1 MCDYIIDQ
9 KLFFVN
15 REQEDILKNQF
26 EPVVSGCDVLFTPT
40 GGPPAGVTLIRHG
53 EGVSFIDSGIDAA
66 VVDGCIVPALAQLGL
81 APDDLDFVLC
91 THCHGDHIGGHA
103 RLREL
108 APRAKFGVFAA
119 GAEKLRRPLFY
130 SREIRAKFP
139 AESPAP
145 PAVLDGVEPDFLIEA
160 GETVAGLRLIPAPGH
175 DSDAVAFFEPEKR
188 LLVTGDSV
196 QGNGT
201 WGQGIALYMD
211 RAAYRDTLMRL
222 MALNAEVLVAGHR
235 FEPFPPVF
243 PGEEKVRSF
252 LEESLSFSE
261 KYDILIRE
269 AEEEGI
275 HSVPE
280 IARRLLERI
289 GCGMPEKLFLACWT
303 VASHLKER

>member
-1 MCDYIIDQ
+1 M
-9 KLFFVN
+9 
-15 REQEDILKNQF
+15 
-26 EPVVSGCDVLFTPT
+26 
-40 GGPPAGVTLIRHG
+40 IRNG
-53 EGVSFIDSGIDAA
+53 EGVSLIDSGIDAA

-108 APRAKFGVFAA
+108 APQAKFGVFAA

-235 FEPFPPVF
+235 FEPFPPVL

>member
-40 GGPPAGVTLIRHG
+40 GGPPAGVTLIRNG
-53 EGVSFIDSGIDAA
+53 EGVSLIDSGIDAA

-108 APRAKFGVFAA
+108 APRAKFGVFVA

-235 FEPFPPVF
+235 FEPFPPVL

>member
-1 MCDYIIDQ
+1 M
-9 KLFFVN
+9 
-15 REQEDILKNQF
+15 
-26 EPVVSGCDVLFTPT
+26 
-40 GGPPAGVTLIRHG
+40 
-53 EGVSFIDSGIDAA
+53 
-66 VVDGCIVPALAQLGL
+66 
-81 APDDLDFVLC
+81 
-91 THCHGDHIGGHA
+91 
-103 RLREL
+103 
-108 APRAKFGVFAA
+108 
-119 GAEKLRRPLFY
+119 
-130 SREIRAKFP
+130 
-139 AESPAP
+139 
-145 PAVLDGVEPDFLIEA
+145 EPDFLIEA

-235 FEPFPPVF
+235 FEPFPPVL

>member
-26 EPVVSGCDVLFTPT
+26 EPVVPGCDVLFTPT
-40 GGPPAGVTLIRHG
+40 GGPPAGVTLVRNG
-53 EGVSFIDSGIDAA
+53 EGISLIDSGIDAA

-108 APRAKFGVFAA
+108 APRAKFGVWSA

-175 DSDAVAFFEPEKR
+175 DSDAVAFFEPEKC

-235 FEPFPPVF
+235 FEPFPPVL

-261 KYDILIRE
+261 KYDILIQE
-269 AEEEGI
+269 AEAEGI

>member
-40 GGPPAGVTLIRHG
+40 GGPPAGVTLIRNG
-53 EGVSFIDSGIDAA
+53 EGVSLIDSGIDAA

-119 GAEKLRRPLFY
+119 GTEKLRRPLFY

-235 FEPFPPVF
+235 FEPFPPVL

>member
-9 KLFFVN
+9 QLFFVN

-26 EPVVSGCDVLFTPT
+26 EPVVPGCDVLFTPT
-40 GGPPAGVTLIRHG
+40 GGPPAGVTLVRNG
-53 EGVSFIDSGIDAA
+53 EGISLIDSGIDAA

-211 RAAYRDTLMRL
+211 RTAYRDTLMRL

-235 FEPFPPVF
+235 FEPFPPVL

>member
-40 GGPPAGVTLIRHG
+40 GGPPAGVTLIRNG
-53 EGVSFIDSGIDAA
+53 EGVSLIDSGIDAA

-145 PAVLDGVEPDFLIEA
+145 PAVLEGVEPDFLIEA

-235 FEPFPPVF
+235 FEPFPPVL

>member
-40 GGPPAGVTLIRHG
+40 GGPPAGVTLIRNG
-53 EGVSFIDSGIDAA
+53 EGVSLIDSGIDAA

-235 FEPFPPVF
+235 FEPFPPVLL
-243 PGEEKVRSF
+243 GEEKVRSF

-303 VASHLKER
+303 MASHLKER

>member
-40 GGPPAGVTLIRHG
+40 GGPPAGVTLIRNG
-53 EGVSFIDSGIDAA
+53 EGVSLIDSGIDAA

-108 APRAKFGVFAA
+108 APRAKFGVWSA

-235 FEPFPPVF
+235 FEPFPPVL

>member
-9 KLFFVN
+9 QLFFVN

-40 GGPPAGVTLIRHG
+40 GGPPAGVTLIRNG
-53 EGVSFIDSGIDAA
+53 EGVSLIDSGIDAA

-235 FEPFPPVF
+235 FEPFPPVL

>member
-40 GGPPAGVTLIRHG
+40 GGPPAGVTLIRNG

-175 DSDAVAFFEPEKR
+175 DSDAVAFFEPEKC

-235 FEPFPPVF
+235 FEPFPPVL

>member
-1 MCDYIIDQ
+1 MFDYIIDQ
-9 KLFFVN
+9 QLFFVN

-26 EPVVSGCDVLFTPT
+26 EPVVPGCDVLFTPT
-40 GGPPAGVTLIRHG
+40 GGPPAGVTLVRNG
-53 EGVSFIDSGIDAA
+53 EGISLIDSGIDAA

-235 FEPFPPVF
+235 FEPFPPVL

>member
-9 KLFFVN
+9 QLFFVN

-26 EPVVSGCDVLFTPT
+26 EPVVPGCDVLFTPT
-40 GGPPAGVTLIRHG
+40 GGPPAGVTLVRNG
-53 EGVSFIDSGIDAA
+53 EGISLIDSGIDAA

-235 FEPFPPVF
+235 FEPFPPVL

>member
-40 GGPPAGVTLIRHG
+40 GGPPAGVTLIRNG
-53 EGVSFIDSGIDAA
+53 EGVSLIDSGIDAA

-108 APRAKFGVFAA
+108 APRAKFGVWSA

-139 AESPAP
+139 VESPAP

-235 FEPFPPVF
+235 FEPFPPVL

>member
-40 GGPPAGVTLIRHG
+40 GGPPAGVTLIRNG
-53 EGVSFIDSGIDAA
+53 EGVSLIDSGIDAA

-160 GETVAGLRLIPAPGH
+160 GETVAGLRRIPAPGH

-235 FEPFPPVF
+235 FEPFPPVL

>member
-40 GGPPAGVTLIRHG
+40 GGPPAGVTLIRNG

-235 FEPFPPVF
+235 FEPFPPVL

>member
-40 GGPPAGVTLIRHG
+40 GGPPAGVTLIRNG
-53 EGVSFIDSGIDAA
+53 EGVSLIDSGIDAA

-145 PAVLDGVEPDFLIEA
+145 PAVLEGVEPDFLIEA

-235 FEPFPPVF
+235 FEPFPPVL

-261 KYDILIRE
+261 KYVIIIRE
-269 AEEEGI
+269 AEVEGI

>member
-40 GGPPAGVTLIRHG
+40 GGPPAGVTLIRNG
-53 EGVSFIDSGIDAA
+53 EGVSLIDSGIDAA

-108 APRAKFGVFAA
+108 APRAKFGVWSA
-119 GAEKLRRPLFY
+119 GAEKLRQPLFY
-130 SREIRAKFP
+130 SRAIRAKFP

-235 FEPFPPVF
+235 FEPFPPVL

>member
-9 KLFFVN
+9 KLFFFN

-40 GGPPAGVTLIRHG
+40 GGPPAGVTLIRNG
-53 EGVSFIDSGIDAA
+53 EGVSLIDSGIDAA

-119 GAEKLRRPLFY
+119 GTEKLRRPLFY

-235 FEPFPPVF
+235 FEPFPPVL

>member
-1 MCDYIIDQ
+1 M
-9 KLFFVN
+9 
-15 REQEDILKNQF
+15 KNQF
-26 EPVVSGCDVLFTPT
+26 EPVVPGCDVLFTPT
-40 GGPPAGVTLIRHG
+40 GGPPAGVTLVRNG
-53 EGVSFIDSGIDAA
+53 EGISLIDSGIDAA

-108 APRAKFGVFAA
+108 APRAKFGVWSA

-235 FEPFPPVF
+235 FEPFPPVL

>member
-40 GGPPAGVTLIRHG
+40 GGPPAGVTLIRNG
-53 EGVSFIDSGIDAA
+53 EGVSLIDSGIDAA

-235 FEPFPPVF
+235 FEPFPPVL

-289 GCGMPEKLFLACWT
+289 GCGMPEKLFLECWT